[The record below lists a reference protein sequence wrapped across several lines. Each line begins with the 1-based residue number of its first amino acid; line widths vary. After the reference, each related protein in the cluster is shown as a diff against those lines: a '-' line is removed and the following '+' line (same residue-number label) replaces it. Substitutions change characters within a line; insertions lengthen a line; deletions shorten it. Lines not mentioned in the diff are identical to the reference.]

1 MWSCEGVTSTVATGI
16 VGNVEEARV
25 WDGVY
30 NPITPGEGNQWL
42 QAGRPRLLN
51 PGLLSTLWSEGES

>member
-1 MWSCEGVTSTVATGI
+1 MWSCEGMASTVATGI
-16 VGNVEEARV
+16 VANVEEARL

-42 QAGRPRLLN
+42 QKGA
-51 PGLLSTLWSEGES
+51 ST

>member
-1 MWSCEGVTSTVATGI
+1 MASTVAMGI
-16 VGNVEEARV
+16 VANVEEARL

-30 NPITPGEGNQWL
+30 KPITPGEGNQWL
-42 QAGRPRLLN
+42 QIGRPRLFN

>member
-1 MWSCEGVTSTVATGI
+1 MASTVATGI
-16 VGNVEEARV
+16 VANVEEARL

-42 QAGRPRLLN
+42 QTGRPRLFN
-51 PGLLSTLWSEGES
+51 PSLLSTLWSEGES